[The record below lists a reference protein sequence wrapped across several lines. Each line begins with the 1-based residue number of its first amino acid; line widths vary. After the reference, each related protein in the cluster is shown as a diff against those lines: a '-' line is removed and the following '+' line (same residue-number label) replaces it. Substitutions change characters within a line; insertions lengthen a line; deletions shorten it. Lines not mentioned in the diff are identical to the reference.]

1 MQKFAN
7 FRSKFAKMRK
17 IGALKISEMDSP
29 IFAKRMSKKFY
40 CHADKEILLAFL
52 QMCENEK
59 DIAKKRSPFQSNI
72 SRFLFKRPKFGP
84 IPKIFYG
91 HIWRCPRVLINTK
104 NCKKSK
110 IHSTVFTFQV
120 GIRGAPVHQNR
131 AKNRKNQV
139 AREVA

>member
-1 MQKFAN
+1 
-7 FRSKFAKMRK
+7 MRK
-17 IGALKISEMDSP
+17 KGALQISEVNGP

-52 QMCENEK
+52 QICENEK

-84 IPKIFYG
+84 IPKILYG
-91 HIWRCPRVLINTK
+91 HIWRFPRVLINTK
-104 NCKKSK
+104 YCKKSK
-110 IHSTVFTFQV
+110 NHSTDFTFQV
-120 GIRGAPVHQNR
+120 RKKGAPVLQNR
-131 AKNRKNQV
+131 KKQKKNQV